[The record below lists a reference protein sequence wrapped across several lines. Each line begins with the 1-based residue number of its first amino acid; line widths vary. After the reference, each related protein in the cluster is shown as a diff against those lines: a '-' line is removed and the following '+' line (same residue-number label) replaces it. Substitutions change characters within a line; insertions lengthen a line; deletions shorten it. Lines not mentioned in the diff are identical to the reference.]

1 MAVEHLNVAIADFL
15 EFAGYLPLSDGR
27 RLRVVAKYQHLGT
40 AFHQSL
46 SFQQEIHG
54 RIGKASAAF
63 RQMSRGIFAN
73 RNIAVST
80 RLQLLESLVLSIV
93 FHGSGTWP
101 LLTHRQFTKL
111 AHVIISWQRRIAG
124 DLLDPVDLA

>member
-1 MAVEHLNVAIADFL
+1 MSPSQIFENLQGIYPCLTDVGFVLWR
-15 EFAGYLPLSDGR
+15 STSTM
-27 RLRVVAKYQHLGT
+27 GT